1 MVAIKVIEHNADDNS
16 KMDGLRESL
25 LCSSIQHPNVV
36 RPRLLFMPCCHSA
49 ASCKVHFIR
58 LT

>member
-36 RPRLLFMPCCHSA
+36 RPLVALHALLPQCGVM
-49 ASCKVHFIR
+49 
-58 LT
+58 